1 MRREFLDALER
12 GGRRDAVSAPRFEA
26 HGVLVVDKPP
36 GPTSHDVVQVARR
49 SFGARVGHTGTLDPL
64 ATGVLPLVLGRA
76 TRLAQFMSAGEK
88 TYEATVV
95 FGRETD
101 TYDAA
106 GADHRGDRR
115 TPRRRRRSPRWS
127 RRCPAAGL
135 QTPPVYSAKKI
146 GGEAAHRLARRDAA
160 GRPGAGRGR
169 DSRSDA
175 ARRATAPRPGCG
187 CASPP
192 GSTCGRWPTTWAR
205 QLGTGAHLGALRRVA
220 SGPFGLDDAVS
231 WALVATQSPDLPA
244 AVMPLE
250 RLLTD
255 LPAAHL
261 DAEAAAWVRHGRQVV
276 APVPGWPG
284 GPATVR
290 LFDPDGRLVG
300 VAEAAGGPRPG
311 RWLRGPEIA
320 VLQPAII
327 LG

>member
-1 MRREFLDALER
+1 M
-12 GGRRDAVSAPRFEA
+12 
-26 HGVLVVDKPP
+26 LVVDKPT

-64 ATGVLPLVLGRA
+64 ASGVLPLVLGRA
-76 TRLAQFMSAGEK
+76 TRLARFMSAGEK

-106 GADHRGDRR
+106 GQTTADTGDVSRR
-115 TPRRRRRSPRWS
+115 PTRSPRWS
-127 RRCPAAGL
+127 RRCPG
-135 QTPPVYSAKKI
+135 
-146 GGEAAHRLARRDAA
+146 A
-160 GRPGAGRGR
+160 GRRYHRPTRPRRSAASPRIASPGATRRCPGAGRRR

-175 ARRATAPRPGCG
+175 ARRRRAEARLRLRVSAGFYVRSLAHDLG
-187 CASPP
+187 
-192 GSTCGRWPTTWAR
+192 R
-205 QLGTGAHLGALRRVA
+205 QLGTGAHLGALRRVR
-220 SGPFGLDDAVS
+220 SGPFGLDDTVS
-231 WALVATQSPDLPA
+231 WALVATQSPDLAA
-244 AVMPLE
+244 AVIPLE

-261 DAEAAAWVRHGRQVV
+261 DAETTGWVRHGRQVV
-276 APVPGWPG
+276 APVSGWPG

-300 VAEAAGGPRPG
+300 VADAAGLAPGPAGGPA
-311 RWLRGPEIA
+311 GPKSA